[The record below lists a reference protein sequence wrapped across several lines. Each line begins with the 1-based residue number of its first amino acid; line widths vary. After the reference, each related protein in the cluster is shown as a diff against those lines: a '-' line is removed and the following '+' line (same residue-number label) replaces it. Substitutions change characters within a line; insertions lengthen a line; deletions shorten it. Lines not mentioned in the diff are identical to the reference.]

1 MEHSLLIFGS
11 ISLLCVATHAFIDVP
26 EDSGIKMEAVPPTV
40 NILELDKDNFH
51 DVVDRH
57 SDKHVVVEIYS
68 SKSWCV
74 HCRKLEPIF
83 NDLAVWYEQKGLN
96 EREIVFVR
104 IDVSDGNK
112 PKDLNVIGYPS
123 IKAYRKGKDEV
134 DYWGQNNH
142 DDILNFLEFTVRG
155 VKPDEL

>member
-1 MEHSLLIFGS
+1 MEHSLLIFAS
-11 ISLLCVATHAFIDVP
+11 ISLLCLLTNGFIDVP

-51 DVVDRH
+51 NVVDRH

-68 SKSWCV
+68 SKSWCGKCIHYIAKFTILRFVISRFECDFCISV

-112 PKDLNVIGYPS
+112 PKDLNVSPF
-123 IKAYRKGKDEV
+123 
-134 DYWGQNNH
+134 H
-142 DDILNFLEFTVRG
+142 EFFCIYTYFFV
-155 VKPDEL
+155 